1 MAAAVVG
8 VPCGKAPKGFGE
20 HVCVKIRA
28 RFFGDD
34 WAKETFG
41 GDWTTAWCHGV
52 IVSEAGRHEWNVQ
65 FEGDEPGDTT
75 KVSTRELQ
83 RDKNPCDTI
92 LEDESNCLAHP
103 HGNVLPVARR

>member
-8 VPCGKAPKGFGE
+8 VPRGKAPKGFGE

-75 KVSTRELQ
+75 KVST
-83 RDKNPCDTI
+83 
-92 LEDESNCLAHP
+92 
-103 HGNVLPVARR
+103 